1 VPRTLRELPE
11 ILVPVPHGRSLACRV
26 ADIHPRDRDD
36 RLGVVSGPWMSTDD
50 WLAAGLVLVLIPGV
64 FLTVYELVMSWDP
77 TTRWRTEDRQPGE
90 SSWTW
95 RTVVLIAFWSLVV
108 PAVLTAWVLFLVN

>member
-1 VPRTLRELPE
+1 
-11 ILVPVPHGRSLACRV
+11 
-26 ADIHPRDRDD
+26 
-36 RLGVVSGPWMSTDD
+36 MSTDD